1 LVGAL
6 RALRPPAGDPAAIAE
21 AWRQWQSFAAIHLVP
36 ATAPRPFGAWR
47 GTDEFERPVRSD
59 QVRMIA
65 PYSQEHNVDEIS
77 GQPDS
82 DREPSQVSGDAAE

>member
-1 LVGAL
+1 
-6 RALRPPAGDPAAIAE
+6 
-21 AWRQWQSFAAIHLVP
+21 
-36 ATAPRPFGAWR
+36 
-47 GTDEFERPVRSD
+47 
-59 QVRMIA
+59 MIA